1 MKFQGFLLKLGDG
14 ILQQRVRLSNLGDLA
29 NGVKEDGLSGLS
41 FLTRDGFTG
50 QGNQIGNNYRSK
62 MN

>member
-1 MKFQGFLLKLGDG
+1 MESKK
-14 ILQQRVRLSNLGDLA
+14 
-29 NGVKEDGLSGLS
+29 DGLTKLS

-62 MN
+62 MNEMDSKWVKGN